1 MNTQIIWDWINERHA
16 IYLRKQVLEG
26 APIPDWANPNKV
38 SGVKPGFTLQKL
50 TDDPVLRAF
59 RFCNAFREL
68 DRVTIWIRENIRER
82 YADHPNLWLMLAI
95 ARYINWPPTL
105 KYLIAQ
111 AECGTGSWPINDKFG
126 NFSTD
131 PSHFEGSDMTWALE
145 TWAKVNKT
153 YTGAYMIRAE
163 SDPNKPWYS
172 WSKHRY
178 IAEVVIGRLWEDRAE
193 WERMLSADAMTKFVA
208 GEMMLDEALPKLTLQ
223 HVWTAFQN
231 HRYVGWGPF
240 MAFEVVTDM
249 RHTRYLRNAPDIMTW
264 ANAGPGALRGL
275 NRLAGLAPTEP
286 LSQPRACQM
295 MQDLLTESREPGK
308 LGPHIPQPL
317 EMRDIEHAL
326 CEVDKWIRVQ
336 NGEGKPRAK
345 YVPGRGY

>member
-50 TDDPVLRAF
+50 TDDPVLHAF

-95 ARYINWPPTL
+95 ARYVNWPPTL
-105 KYLIAQ
+105 AWMIKDKK
-111 AECGTGSWPINDKFG
+111 WPDQPDF
-126 NFSTD
+126 D
-131 PSHFEGSDMTWALE
+131 PSDLTDALE
-145 TWAKVNKT
+145 AVAHNGDKV

-163 SDPNKPWYS
+163 SDQAKPWYS

-178 IAEVVIGRLWEDRAE
+178 IAEIVIGRLWEDRELLTRAFE
-193 WERMLSADAMTKFVA
+193 VE
-208 GEMMLDEALPKLTLQ
+208 GQTLQ
-223 HVWTAFQN
+223 NCWGFFQS

-249 RHTRYLRNAPDIMTW
+249 RHTRYLRDAPDIMTW

-308 LGPHIPQPL
+308 LGPHVPQPL